1 METGKA
7 AALAARLWRH
17 RVMALC
23 AYHRSSDEWPSF
35 TGRESRRDAAAD
47 RHGSAAVDAVA
58 DHPLRLARARR
69 CAPGSDIDVLV
80 VLSDPGL
87 VTRQTVIDMRLAIG
101 DVPVDYDL
109 LVTSSQD
116 FEWRRDYVGTIEY
129 PAAHEGVEVYAA

>member
-1 METGKA
+1 MGRT
-7 AALAARLWRH
+7 LAARRTL
-17 RVMALC
+17 
-23 AYHRSSDEWPSF
+23 
-35 TGRESRRDAAAD
+35 
-47 RHGSAAVDAVA
+47 
-58 DHPLRLARARR
+58 
-69 CAPGSDIDVLV
+69 GSDIDVLV